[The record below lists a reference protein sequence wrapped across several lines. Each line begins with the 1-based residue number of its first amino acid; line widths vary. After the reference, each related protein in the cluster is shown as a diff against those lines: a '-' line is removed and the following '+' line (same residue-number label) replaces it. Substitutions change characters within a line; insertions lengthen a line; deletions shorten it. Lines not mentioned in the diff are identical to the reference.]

1 MKTSNMNVLV
11 LDSQPIMREAISQFV
26 FDSFSNTNVYQA
38 ATSSLGTQMVK
49 AHEIDLVLLDV
60 DLTGSDGFEFVRR
73 ARAHGY
79 KGRILF
85 ISNNLHP
92 MYSSTARK
100 LGANGYVTKQES
112 TEVIREAM
120 LRVAQGYSVFK
131 RNDAEKKPR
140 CTTLSN
146 RETVVFNYLVKGYS
160 NKKISEILSL
170 SSKTIS
176 TYKSRILEKYEV
188 DSIVELMRL
197 QKYVYVDV
205 STPTTNAA

>member
-1 MKTSNMNVLV
+1 MKTNNMNVLV
-11 LDSQPIMREAISQFV
+11 LDSQPIMREAISQIV

-85 ISNNLHP
+85 ISNNPHP

-131 RNDAEKKPR
+131 RNEAEKKPR

-205 STPTTNAA
+205 SAPTTNAA

>member
-1 MKTSNMNVLV
+1 MKTNNMNVLV

-85 ISNNLHP
+85 ISNNPHP

-131 RNDAEKKPR
+131 RNEAEKKPR

-205 STPTTNAA
+205 SAPTTNAA

>member
-1 MKTSNMNVLV
+1 MTINNMNVLV

-26 FDSFSNTNVYQA
+26 YDSLSSANVYQA
-38 ATSSLGTQMVK
+38 TNCSLGMQLVK
-49 AHEIDLVLLDV
+49 AHEIGLVLLDV

-85 ISNNLHP
+85 ISNNPHP

-100 LGANGYVTKQES
+100 LGANGYVTKQEN
-112 TEVIREAM
+112 TAVIREAI
-120 LRVAQGYSVFK
+120 LRVAQGYAVFK
-131 RNDAEKKPR
+131 RNDAEKKVR

-176 TYKSRILEKYEV
+176 TYKSRILDKYEV

-197 QKYVYVDV
+197 QQYVYVDV
-205 STPTTNAA
+205 SEPTTNAA

>member
-1 MKTSNMNVLV
+1 MKTNNMNVLV

-38 ATSSLGTQMVK
+38 ATSSLGTQLVK

-85 ISNNLHP
+85 ISNNPHP

-131 RNDAEKKPR
+131 RNEAEKKPR

-205 STPTTNAA
+205 SAPTTNAA